1 MQHILVSH
9 IMHHGKRHNL
19 LYDLQHGFRDKRS
32 CKTQLLQFQDDL
44 IRNMS
49 NGAETD
55 VLIMD
60 FAKAFDK
67 VGHRRLLRKLNYYGI
82 DKKTQIWVQG
92 FLADRTQTAVLDG
105 EKSYVADVVS
115 GVPQGSVIGPCLFLY
130 YINDIPV
137 GLESTVRLFADDTIA
152 YLNVTPTNDAR
163 TLQQDLHKLRDWE
176 KKWYMEFHPAKCQ
189 VLTVSRKRNPIHYEY
204 KLHGHILEH
213 VTSAK
218 YLGVTFTSDI
228 RWGQHVNNITSKANK
243 TLNFIRRNLQI
254 SSPKPKTTAYTT
266 LVRPLLEFAPSV
278 WDPYVQKD
286 IKKVEM
292 VQRRAARYVT
302 NWYHNT
308 SSVTDMLNH
317 LQWTSLETRRQHQ
330 RLVML
335 YKIHHDIVAV
345 PAATYMTPATRI
357 TRHTHPLTYQVPT
370 YATDYG
376 RFSFFPRT
384 IQDWKNLP
392 RHVAEAP
399 SPDSYRA
406 HLSKG
411 LQTA

>member
-1 MQHILVSH
+1 MPIFKKGRNSDPNSYRPISLTCVSCKLMEHILASH

-32 CKTQLLQFQDDL
+32 SETQLLQFQDDL

-49 NGAETD
+49 NRAQTD

-67 VGHRRLLRKLNYYGI
+67 VGHRPLLWKLNYYGI

-92 FLADRTQTAVLDG
+92 FLSDRTQTVVLDG
-105 EKSYVADVVS
+105 EKLYVADVVW
-115 GVPQGSVIGPCLFLY
+115 GVPQGSVLGPCLFLY

-137 GLESTVRLFADDTIA
+137 GLESTVRLFPDDTIA
-152 YLNVTPTNDAR
+152 YLTVTSASDAK
-163 TLQQDLHKLRDWE
+163 TLQQDLHKLGDWE
-176 KKWYMEFHPAKCQ
+176 KKWHMEFHPAKFQ

-218 YLGVTFTSDI
+218 YLGVTFTSDM

-243 TLNFIRRNLQI
+243 TLDFIRRDLQL
-254 SSPKPKTTAYTT
+254 SSPQTQDHRIYDPSTTTPR
-266 LVRPLLEFAPSV
+266 VRTICMGPVCAEGHQESG
-278 WDPYVQKD
+278 DGTK
-286 IKKVEM
+286 
-292 VQRRAARYVT
+292 ARNEVCHQPVPQYI
-302 NWYHNT
+302 
-308 SSVTDMLNH
+308 
-317 LQWTSLETRRQHQ
+317 QW
-330 RLVML
+330 
-335 YKIHHDIVAV
+335 
-345 PAATYMTPATRI
+345 
-357 TRHTHPLTYQVPT
+357 T

-384 IQDWKNLP
+384 IQDWNNLP
-392 RHVAEAP
+392 RHLAEAP
-399 SPDSYRA
+399 SPDSFRA